1 MLVLVSVIMMVF
13 VRVLM
18 TLVLLMIVLMR
29 IMMVMAVTMIVFVF
43 MVFVLLRMIMMLVFV
58 LMVPVLAMIVPMVML
73 GGRLPCLPGD
83 QVHATLGATT
93 RLVLDNFRVH
103 GADILYPGV
112 QNRGV
117 EILGGV

>member
-1 MLVLVSVIMMVF
+1 
-13 VRVLM
+13 M

-29 IMMVMAVTMIVFVF
+29 IMMVMAVTMMVFVF
-43 MVFVLLRMIMMLVFV
+43 MVFVLLRMIMMLVFVLMMLVFV

>member
-1 MLVLVSVIMMVF
+1 
-13 VRVLM
+13 
-18 TLVLLMIVLMR
+18 
-29 IMMVMAVTMIVFVF
+29 MAVTMIVFVF
-43 MVFVLLRMIMMLVFV
+43 MVFVLLRMIMMLVFVLMMLVFVLMMLVFV